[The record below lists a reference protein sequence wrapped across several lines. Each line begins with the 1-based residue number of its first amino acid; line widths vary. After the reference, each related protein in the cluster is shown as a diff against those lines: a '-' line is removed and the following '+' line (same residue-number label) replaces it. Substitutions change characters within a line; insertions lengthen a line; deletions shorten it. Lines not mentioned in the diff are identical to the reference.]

1 MSLSLGVIPVNR
13 KLDIYRAAL
22 STLRDKYSE
31 AVAARDRQRF
41 VMFDLL
47 VAAVSEDA
55 FDVQMAR
62 MVVTE
67 NEVSYVDGLI
77 TAMQLKMLGLFSG

>member
-13 KLDIYRAAL
+13 KLDIYRATLA
-22 STLRDKYSE
+22 TLRDKYME

-47 VAAVSEDA
+47 VGSVSEDA

-77 TAMQLKMLGLFSG
+77 TAMQLKMLGLFSR